1 VTEVFLEAL
10 HIWAESIRNQWEE
23 GQFSETGQLYTDAL
37 ANAQALGQLKLLR
50 KIVELDHEQ
59 FSEIL
64 SGE

>member
-1 VTEVFLEAL
+1 VTEVFLDAL
-10 HIWAESIRNQWEE
+10 RIWADNIRDQWEE
-23 GQFSETGQLYTDAL
+23 GAFAESGELFKDSL